1 MIERTDYERYEGA
14 LRTNA
19 TLAQSAVMALATDD
33 LLSLDAQAFRDFW
46 VQSFPSVV
54 EKYGQQAALTALDF
68 YQAQR
73 EKHGVTSEYIPSLY
87 ASVDYEYTYGI
98 VSRTQEKAA
107 SNVSCVSAL
116 SNEAVRLVNAQADS
130 TIIVNTQNDPAHPKW
145 ALVPHVGACGWC
157 VMLGSQG
164 FHYRAQERVPRHAS
178 CKCAVAVDFDTSN
191 PRLEG
196 YDPDQLYKAYS
207 DARKTIE
214 DDAKR
219 TWKAMSAEQKA
230 KYTRNGKVSYDAYLR
245 NRTARE
251 MDTRDRDWLQTGKAP
266 EIAKENGA
274 IPKKKENKVAEILC
288 EHGYNVTFLR
298 PTGQD
303 GTRTADLMIN
313 SAPWEIKQP
322 VGNASQ
328 QIIGKNTL
336 DHQFEE
342 AVGQS
347 KRLILDLTAIESYAS
362 VGNSAKYRAFEL
374 FNGKWHKRFDELILV
389 TGGGLLRY
397 KNV

>member
-46 VQSFPSVV
+46 IQSFPSVV
-54 EKYGQQAALTALDF
+54 EKYGRQAALTALDF

-73 EKHGVTSEYIPSLY
+73 EKHGVASEYIPSLY
-87 ASVDYEYTYGI
+87 ASVDYEYTHGI

-130 TIIVNTQNDPAHPKW
+130 TIIVNAQNDPAHPKW

-191 PRLEG
+191 PRLAG

-266 EIAKENGA
+266 EVTYQSARTLGELRKHEKA
-274 IPKKKENKVAEILC
+274 TRDVLSA
-288 EHGYNVTFLR
+288 HGFAQHFLER
-298 PTGQD
+298 SNEQGVK
-303 GTRTADLMIN
+303 TADVLL
-313 SAPWEIKQP
+313 
-322 VGNASQ
+322 GASGRLADFKSPKGGGFGCVDQ
-328 QIIGKNTL
+328 AMRDAGKKADIAVVHLQKGRSQLTL
-336 DHQFEE
+336 DE
-342 AVGQS
+342 
-347 KRLILDLTAIESYAS
+347 AIEHFKQCGKRRGITEA
-362 VGNSAKYRAFEL
+362 L
-374 FNGKWHKRFDELILV
+374 FIDYDD
-389 TGGGLLRY
+389 TLRRV
-397 KNV
+397 KI